1 MNFLSYL
8 ELSSQDFVLLCLIIL
23 FASTIRGFSGFGF
36 AATTVSLLVF
46 IIPAVE
52 IVPII
57 LLLEIAISIYMIPY
71 IWGKINWQIV
81 KLIFLGF
88 IVGSPIGIYLLKI
101 LRSDVIH
108 FIITITVIFFSILL
122 IKGYLN
128 KNLNTK
134 TIQITTGTFAAT
146 INGLS
151 TLGGLPCALF
161 LLAIGIESQVI
172 RGTLAALFFLT
183 DAYAL
188 TIAYFVEIIDL
199 KSLYRTI
206 PLLLILPIGVK
217 IGDIFFNKS
226 KEETYRKFAL
236 YFLIII
242 SILGLLKVFLN

>member
-1 MNFLSYL
+1 MYFLSYL
-8 ELSSQDFVLLCLIIL
+8 ELSSLELILVCSIVL
-23 FASTIRGFSGFGF
+23 FASIVRGFSGFGF

-46 IIPAVE
+46 IIPAIE

-71 IWGKINWQIV
+71 IWGKINWEIV

-88 IVGSPIGIYLLKI
+88 VVGSPIGIYLLKI
-101 LRSDVIH
+101 LNSNITH
-108 FIITITVIFFSILL
+108 FIISIIVIFFSILL

-128 KNLNTK
+128 KNLNK
-134 TIQITTGTFAAT
+134 KIIKISTGMFAGT
-146 INGLS
+146 VNGLS

-161 LLAIGIESQVI
+161 LLSIGIESQII

-188 TIAYFVEIIDL
+188 IIAFFVEIIDL

-206 PLLLILPIGVK
+206 PLLFILPIGVK
-217 IGDIFFNKS
+217 IGDVFFNKS

-236 YFLIII
+236 YFLILI
-242 SILGLLKVFLN
+242 SVLGLLKFFLN